1 MHFLTET
8 ADNTPFEFISNHI
21 HLIGW
26 PALCRS
32 FLWIGKTLQHGIHEY
47 KEDRAII
54 RETKLAV
61 DVKTD
66 KALVIMADT
75 KATVEMRM
83 MNNHL
88 HTIRARWMPGT
99 RSPTSWW
106 SSSSRSDGTVIGR
119 GFRSGGWRSGMG
131 FIAGR

>member
-26 PALCRS
+26 PALCGV
-32 FLWIGKTLQHGIHEY
+32 FYWIGKSLQQGINEY

-75 KATVEMRM
+75 KATVDVM

-88 HTIRARWMPGT
+88 HTIEGKVDLNNDK
-99 RSPTSWW
+99 
-106 SSSSRSDGTVIGR
+106 SDKLVELLGDIKENTAVMAAVMKDR
-119 GFRSGGWRSGMG
+119 RE
-131 FIAGR
+131 